1 MKRAKCAICGTVRYV
16 QFMIKT
22 EWKYTPYPGKYIT
35 YSLSLCNKGMEFGDF
50 SKCILKYNEEVD
62 YVSSVLPKKIV

>member
-1 MKRAKCAICGTVRYV
+1 
-16 QFMIKT
+16 MIKT